1 MLDRYLNERYTA
13 GEMSEEEDTMVEDQK
28 ETLNPEGPFEQM
40 VSLKDAT
47 SMAEPKDFSSA
58 A

>member
-1 MLDRYLNERYTA
+1 
-13 GEMSEEEDTMVEDQK
+13 MSEEEDTMVEDQK